1 MKTTILK
8 RGLPA
13 GAFLI
18 AITAAFAFK
27 PAPKA
32 EVTNYFG
39 AIKHSATSC
48 EITDV
53 ECSDVNNGI
62 PCRNGDNVDLYRMLN
77 ATSCPS
83 QLWRPE

>member
-1 MKTTILK
+1 MKTLILRK
-8 RGLPA
+8 GLPV

-27 PAPKA
+27 PAPKTD
-32 EVTNYFG
+32 VTNYFG
-39 AIKHSATSC
+39 AVKVGATAC
-48 EITDV
+48 EITDI

-62 PCRNGDNVDLYRMLN
+62 PCRNEDNVDLYRMLS

-83 QLWRPE
+83 QLWRP